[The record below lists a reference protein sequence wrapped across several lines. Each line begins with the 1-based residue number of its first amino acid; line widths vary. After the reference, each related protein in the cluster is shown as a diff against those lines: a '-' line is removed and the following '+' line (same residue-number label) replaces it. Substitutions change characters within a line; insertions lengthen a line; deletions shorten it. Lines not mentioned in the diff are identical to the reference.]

1 MASSAPAPATSMKTL
16 INDPA
21 DAVIEMIEGFLM
33 ANPQLTRLDGFPVRT
48 GTEQT
53 QPTHSPLTTW
63 IRSQPPSQDI
73 KVILRRDWNPAEEE
87 RVAIISGGGSG
98 HEPAHAGYVG
108 EGMLTAA
115 VCGNV
120 YASPSVAAVLAAI
133 RAVAAKSGA
142 GVLLIV
148 KNYTGDRLH
157 FGMAA
162 EQAKSD
168 GIAVET
174 VFVADD
180 VAVDTGKVTGRYD
193 GVVQQRTCKV
203 LTFTPAQTRHRWH
216 CICAQGGWCRC
227 CSRVAPEQGP

>member
-1 MASSAPAPATSMKTL
+1 
-16 INDPA
+16 
-21 DAVIEMIEGFLM
+21 
-33 ANPQLTRLDGFPVRT
+33 
-48 GTEQT
+48 
-53 QPTHSPLTTW
+53 
-63 IRSQPPSQDI
+63 
-73 KVILRRDWNPAEEE
+73 
-87 RVAIISGGGSG
+87 
-98 HEPAHAGYVG
+98 
-108 EGMLTAA
+108 MLTAA

-193 GVVQQRTCKV
+193 GVVQQRTCRV
-203 LTFTPAQTRHRWH
+203 LTFTRHPTDAASLALCLCTRWLVPLLQ
-216 CICAQGGWCRC
+216 QGC
-227 CSRVAPEQGP
+227 P